1 MILTNRPLVYTYILF
16 ALLLLYST
24 LCFSKE
30 KNIINYDTNA
40 STEIFNIENGWQY
53 RTGDSPKDA
62 NGHLIWLDDS
72 IDSKVWTSVEKFD
85 DIPNTGYSSLW
96 LRVQLPDTK
105 VSNPALFFPSVRQI
119 VQIYLND
126 QQIYQFGDFTRNKD
140 LFVGWHMMLVRLPD
154 DYSNGI
160 LYFRIWS
167 DKSTIGLNQ
176 PIWVAPA
183 DIILKKLFIKDIDEI
198 IFAPLFIILGF
209 VLLFIYLLVQRN
221 NLLIGIATF
230 LISIGVFAGSNS
242 YFLQTM
248 IYSPRLFF
256 LLDFYSLMV
265 SPIGGLYL
273 TEQIITKKFKPF
285 VRRFWQGH
293 LLFFILSIL
302 SMIIFKNRFTDLFY
316 QLFFVLTSTSTTTS
330 FILVIKSSPKGKREI
345 KLLFIGLIIFYLF
358 GGLELLLHFVIHISS
373 NVSLLHFGTLG
384 FVVFLTFIIIDR
396 YIENNRQKEI
406 AQKKVIE
413 SEKFKEIDRMK
424 SRFFANISHEFRT
437 PLTLILGTAQ
447 QILDESQDKS
457 IRKRSRLQI
466 KNGHRLLNL
475 VNELLDLSR
484 IESGRMELKVE
495 KTDIWPLIKGVCQT
509 FESHVVHHQIS
520 LIYETGLNAAYIWI
534 DRDKMDKVLNNLLS
548 NAVKFTTSGGEIKVS
563 VSQNDSL
570 EISISDT
577 GPGIPNEHLEHI
589 FDRFY
594 QVENGYPQNQQG
606 SGIGLALAREL
617 VHLHH
622 GKITVSSEIDKGS
635 TFTVHLPL
643 GKDHF
648 SNQDFASVPSPDSK
662 TLKLPTVDISDEDV
676 KPVPVRH
683 SKKKDA
689 PIILITEDHSD
700 LRAYIHEIIEDEY
713 EILEATDG
721 KDGLEQAI
729 NCIPDLVI
737 SDVMMPNM
745 DGYQFCEK
753 LKTDERTSHIPVV
766 LLTARS
772 DSASKIEGLTLG
784 ADDYLTKPF
793 EPDELKVRIKNLIE
807 QRRKLRQRF
816 NKQIT
821 IPIEDIAVMPAD
833 EIFLKRA
840 VDMIEMHLTN
850 PDLSV
855 DWLSSKMALS
865 RSQLHRKIHALTNQT
880 VVDFIRSIRLKHAI
894 EILESKTATIS
905 EIAYQT
911 GFGSPDY
918 FRRCFKKRF
927 GKSPSQYTSK

>member
-1 MILTNRPLVYTYILF
+1 MILTNRPLVLTYILF
-16 ALLLLYST
+16 VIILYST
-24 LCFSKE
+24 LCFGKE
-30 KNIINYDTNA
+30 TNIINYNTNT
-40 STEIFNIENGWQY
+40 SNEIYNIENGWQY
-53 RTGDSPKDA
+53 RIGDSPKDA
-62 NGHLIWLDDS
+62 NGHLIWLDDG
-72 IDSKVWTSVEKFD
+72 IDSNKWISVENFD
-85 DIPNTGYSSLW
+85 DIPNTGYNSLW
-96 LRVQLPDTK
+96 IRTQLPDTK
-105 VSNPALFFPSVRQI
+105 DSDPALFFPSVRQI
-119 VQIYLND
+119 VQVYLND
-126 QQIYQFGDFTRNKD
+126 QQIYQFGDFTTNKD

-154 DYSNGI
+154 DYSKGI
-160 LYFRIWS
+160 LCFRIWS

-176 PIWVAPA
+176 PIWLAPA

-209 VLLFIYLLVQRN
+209 VLLFIYLFVQRN

-230 LISIGVFAGSNS
+230 LISIGIFTGSNS

-248 IYSPRLFF
+248 VYAPRLFF
-256 LLDFYSLMV
+256 LLDFFSLMS

-273 TEQIITKKFKPF
+273 TEQIITKKFKPV
-285 VRRFWQGH
+285 VRRFWKGH
-293 LLFFILSIL
+293 LFFLLLSIL
-302 SMIIFKNRFTDLFY
+302 SMIIIKNRFTDLFY
-316 QLFFVLTSTSTTTS
+316 QLFFIITSTSATTN
-330 FILVIKSSPKGKREI
+330 FILVIKSSTKGKREI

-358 GGLELLLHFVIHISS
+358 GGLELFLHYVINISS
-373 NVSLLHFGTLG
+373 NIRLIHFGTLG
-384 FVVFLTFIIIDR
+384 FVICLTLIIIDR

-413 SEKFKEIDRMK
+413 SEKFKEIDKMK

-447 QILDESQDKS
+447 QILNESQDKN
-457 IRKRSRLQI
+457 IRKRSRLQL
-466 KNGHRLLNL
+466 KNGRRLLNL

-484 IESGRMELKVE
+484 IESGRMELKVK

-520 LIYETGLNAAYIWI
+520 LIYETGLNAAYVWI
-534 DRDKMDKVLNNLLS
+534 DRDKIDKVLGNLLS
-548 NAVKFTTSGGEIKVS
+548 NAVKFTPTGGEIKVS

-577 GPGIPNEHLEHI
+577 GPGIPDEHLEHI

-617 VHLHH
+617 VLLHR
-622 GKITVSSEIDKGS
+622 GKISVSSEIDKGS

-648 SNQDFASVPSPDSK
+648 SEQDFAPVPSLNFKSTKQP
-662 TLKLPTVDISDEDV
+662 PVDIHDKDD

-689 PIILITEDHSD
+689 PIILITEDHSE

-713 EILEATDG
+713 EILEAVDG
-721 KDGLEQAI
+721 KDGLLQAI

-793 EPDELKVRIKNLIE
+793 EPDELKVRIKNLID

-821 IPIEDIAVMPAD
+821 TPLKDIAVMPAD
-833 EIFLKRA
+833 EVFLKRA
-840 VDMIEMHLTN
+840 ADLIEMHLNN

-880 VVDFIRSIRLKHAI
+880 VVDFIHSIRLKHAI
-894 EILESKTATIS
+894 QMLESKTATIS

-927 GKSPSQYTSK
+927 GKSPSQYTF